1 MSETSARGA
10 FPSADEAFAA
20 AIRAKREAKGLT
32 QEDLAKHMTMRGFDF
47 HQQTIYKIEKGSR
60 KVTVGEAVSL
70 AEAVGVPVETLA
82 DQFPGSP
89 ESLANEVRHT
99 GRDYAEAL
107 FDTVEQM
114 RTLKYQRLAYTE
126 ALRLYSEQPTAWV
139 DDTEGNKVPLDQIW
153 APLAL
158 FAGIG
163 DYSTAWN
170 ELLSD
175 YRVQITLKAVGW
187 DPEDMDDEE
196 KRI

>member
-1 MSETSARGA
+1 MSETNARSA
-10 FPSADEAFAA
+10 FPSSDAAFAA
-20 AIRAKREAKGLT
+20 SIRVSREAKGLT

-47 HQQTIYKIEKGSR
+47 HQQTIYKIEKGTR

-70 AEAVGVPVETLA
+70 AEAVGVPVEALA
-82 DQFPGSP
+82 DQFPQSP
-89 ESLANEVRHT
+89 ESRANEVRRA

-107 FDTVEQM
+107 FDTVSQM
-114 RTLKYQRLAYTE
+114 QTLKEQRLIFTE
-126 ALRLYSEQPTAWV
+126 VLRLYSVQPTAWV
-139 DDTEGNKVPLDQIW
+139 DDSEGNKVPLDQIW

-175 YRVQITLKAVGW
+175 YRVQITLRAVGW
-187 DPEDMDDEE
+187 DPGDMDEEE